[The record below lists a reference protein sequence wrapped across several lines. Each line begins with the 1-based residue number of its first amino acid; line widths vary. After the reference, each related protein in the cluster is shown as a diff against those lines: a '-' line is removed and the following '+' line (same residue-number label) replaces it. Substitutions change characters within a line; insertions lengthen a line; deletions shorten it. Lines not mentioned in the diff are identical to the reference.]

1 MNCSH
6 STQSAMSSNNP
17 LAMIPT
23 LLMRLVAL
31 MALAMPLVS
40 SAAEQLRFP
49 TPQAAADALASAL
62 KANDEA
68 ALVALFGDK
77 HKGLVTSL
85 EPATRAAAAEQI
97 DTLRVVREI
106 GKDRGVL
113 LMGAL
118 AWPLPIPLVREAA
131 GWRFATEEGVDEIIN
146 RRIGA
151 NERSALQVLGAYLG
165 AQREYASIDRDG
177 DGVLQYARNLAST
190 PGKRDGLYWPADATK
205 GEDLS
210 PFGPLIAES
219 SAYLDGRKKGD
230 PFRGYHFKIL
240 TRQGAT
246 APGGAYNYVIN
257 GRLIAGFAMVASP
270 AAYGESG
277 VMSFIVNHNGRIFQ
291 KDLGAGTAGA
301 VAKLNSFDPGAGWTE
316 VAP

>member
-1 MNCSH
+1 
-6 STQSAMSSNNP
+6 
-17 LAMIPT
+17 MIPT

-97 DTLRVVREI
+97 ETLRVVREI

-151 NERSALQVLGAYLG
+151 NERSALQVLSAYLG

>member
-1 MNCSH
+1 
-6 STQSAMSSNNP
+6 
-17 LAMIPT
+17 MIPT

-49 TPQAAADALASAL
+49 TPQSAADALASAL

-97 DTLRVVREI
+97 ETLRVVREI

-118 AWPLPIPLVREAA
+118 AWPLPVPLVREAA

-151 NERSALQVLGAYLG
+151 NERSALQVLSAYLG

>member
-1 MNCSH
+1 
-6 STQSAMSSNNP
+6 
-17 LAMIPT
+17 MIPT